1 MKNRYFPLIFVFA
14 LGLITHSALCM
25 DDSQEN
31 KDTKSVTPKKNIIVA
46 HTFTQTSSDAFG
58 DWTFKLPRN
67 IGYGATWGKHS
78 NETFT
83 FKTPDV
89 QENL

>member
-1 MKNRYFPLIFVFA
+1 MKNRYFPLTFVFA

-31 KDTKSVTPKKNIIVA
+31 KDTKSVTPKKNIIVP
-46 HTFTQTSSDAFG
+46 HTFTQTPSDAFG
-58 DWTFKLPRN
+58 DWTFMSPGI
-67 IGYGATWGKHS
+67 IGYGTAVGKHS